1 MADDIDWPG
10 SCWADNRDTILPR
23 ILLHWAR
30 KLMSQLPPQELLD
43 ATHRFPGKF
52 LFKVI
57 GRSDDDFAARA
68 VATVREALSHDF
80 DPPYELRHTT
90 GGRHVSVSIEPW
102 VESSEQALVVFARIR
117 TLSGL
122 VMLM

>member
-1 MADDIDWPG
+1 
-10 SCWADNRDTILPR
+10 
-23 ILLHWAR
+23 
-30 KLMSQLPPQELLD
+30 MSQLPPQELLE

-57 GRSDDDFAARA
+57 GRSDDEFAARV

-80 DPPYELRHTT
+80 DPPYELRHTP
-90 GGRHVSVSIEPW
+90 GGRHVAVNIEPW
-102 VESSEQALVVFARIR
+102 VESSEQALVIFARIR
-117 TLSGL
+117 EVSGL

>member
-1 MADDIDWPG
+1 
-10 SCWADNRDTILPR
+10 
-23 ILLHWAR
+23 
-30 KLMSQLPPQELLD
+30 MSQLPPQELLD

-57 GRSDDDFAARA
+57 GRSDDEFAARA

-80 DPPYELRHTT
+80 DPPYELRHTA
-90 GGRHVSVSIEPW
+90 GGHHVAVSIEPW
-102 VESSEQALVVFARIR
+102 VESSEQALLVFTRIR
-117 TLSGL
+117 ELSGL